1 MRVSLDATPLLGQ
14 RTGIGTYVERLLG
27 ALSAGYRADDWAATA
42 FTWRGREAL
51 PERVPPDVEV
61 HVRPAPARAL
71 HAAWLRGD
79 FPAVEAICGPTD
91 VFHGTNFVLPPVRR
105 AAGVLTVHDL
115 AYLRYPHTVA
125 QASLA
130 YAELVPRGLRR
141 AAAVTVVSQA
151 MAHQLLEAYRFP
163 ADRVVVTALGVDRS
177 WFAAKAPSAELRR
190 ALGLPDEYVVAVGTL
205 EPRKNLGALLD
216 VWRSRPQLPPL
227 VLVGGAGWGRALDTD
242 GIGENRLIRTG
253 HLGGD
258 EVRAV
263 VAGAS
268 LLAFPS
274 LDEGFGL
281 PPLEALATATP
292 VVAADIPVT
301 REVLGDQAAYAD
313 PRSAEAIGAAIE
325 AALHDPVGT
334 EQSRR
339 DHAAAYTWQRC
350 AERTY
355 AAYRLAAG

>member
-1 MRVSLDATPLLGQ
+1 MRVTLDATPLLGQ
-14 RTGIGTYVERLLG
+14 RTGIGTYVERVLG
-27 ALSAGYRADDWAATA
+27 ALSAGYLADDWAATA

-51 PERVPPDVEV
+51 PDRVPPSVDV
-61 HVRPAPARAL
+61 HARPAPARAL
-71 HAAWLRGD
+71 HAAWLRAN
-79 FPAVEAICGPTD
+79 FPAVEAICGRTD
-91 VFHGTNFVLPPVRR
+91 VFHGTNFVLPPLQR

-125 QASLA
+125 RASLA

-163 ADRVVVTALGVDRS
+163 AERVVVTPLGVDPT
-177 WFAAKAPSAELRR
+177 WFTATSPAAELRR
-190 ALGLPDEYVVAVGTL
+190 ELGLPAEYVVAVGTL

-216 VWRSRPQLPPL
+216 VWRARPELPPL
-227 VLVGGAGWGRALDTD
+227 VLVGGAGWGQALDAS
-242 GIGENRLIRTG
+242 GIAADKLIRTG
-253 HLGGD
+253 HLGA
-258 EVRAV
+258 EQVREV

-281 PPLEALATATP
+281 PPLEALATGTP
-292 VVAADIPVT
+292 VMAADIPVT

-313 PRSAEAIGAAIE
+313 PRDVEAIADAI
-325 AALHDPVGT
+325 ATALHEPVGT
-334 EQSRR
+334 RQTRQDR
-339 DHAAAYTWQRC
+339 AATFTWQRC
-350 AERTY
+350 AERTH
-355 AAYRLAAG
+355 AAYELALG